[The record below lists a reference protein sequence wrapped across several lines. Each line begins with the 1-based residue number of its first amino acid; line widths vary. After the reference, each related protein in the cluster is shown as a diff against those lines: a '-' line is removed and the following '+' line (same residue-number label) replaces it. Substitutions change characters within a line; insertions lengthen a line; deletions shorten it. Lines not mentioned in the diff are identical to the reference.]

1 MNEFIIIY
9 RILKRLEDAMET
21 DNFDTNSISY
31 EELGVNKILWGNV
44 IELLVE
50 NEYVKG
56 IGIFF
61 DNDAFHDGVEKYVDI
76 SRARI
81 TLKGLEYLHEN
92 RTIDRART
100 MCGVALKFFQK
111 NFKNPVTFCACNSL
125 YIIEGDKIGN
135 HVPKIKSVQ

>member
-31 EELGVNKILWGNV
+31 EELGVNKILWENV

-50 NEYVKG
+50 NGYVKG
-56 IGIFF
+56 IDIFRN
-61 DNDAFHDGVEKYVDI
+61 NDGFHDGTKKYVDI

-92 RTIDRART
+92 RTMDRART
-100 MCGVALKFFQK
+100 MCCV
-111 NFKNPVTFCACNSL
+111 
-125 YIIEGDKIGN
+125 
-135 HVPKIKSVQ
+135 